1 MQGMVL
7 PFWAFDPMHLWRLE
21 KRVVTRAGWLSK
33 PFMAAAGFRDVVW
46 LIYVH
51 CHISC
56 SKYRDILNFGG
67 IPFDSFYSCSFTQV
81 FACPGNFICSFI
93 LQRCREKN
101 SVHAKL
107 PPFSGN
113 CPRCWGDPE
122 IPEGGFC
129 IDMLWPR
136 WDAEIKDFHNLAIW
150 GNRTKRYKKSG
161 GMKNAYVQVG
171 AGFLTWTFYDDDL
184 WSIWLLKVLAFFST
198 FGCCQTY
205 RYRYRTIT
213 FPRWVVPLRW
223 AWRWG
228 SSSTEKGPQDRRMPF
243 CGNPGRS
250 IPAAFEPRRLPCRWK
265 HVILGNPWVKLCKI
279 QTEMSNCVKVSY
291 FK

>member
-184 WSIWLLKVLAFFST
+184 MQSEKSFARVT
-198 FGCCQTY
+198 
-205 RYRYRTIT
+205 
-213 FPRWVVPLRW
+213 
-223 AWRWG
+223 G
-228 SSSTEKGPQDRRMPF
+228 SQKNVRMD
-243 CGNPGRS
+243 
-250 IPAAFEPRRLPCRWK
+250 
-265 HVILGNPWVKLCKI
+265 
-279 QTEMSNCVKVSY
+279 VS
-291 FK
+291 